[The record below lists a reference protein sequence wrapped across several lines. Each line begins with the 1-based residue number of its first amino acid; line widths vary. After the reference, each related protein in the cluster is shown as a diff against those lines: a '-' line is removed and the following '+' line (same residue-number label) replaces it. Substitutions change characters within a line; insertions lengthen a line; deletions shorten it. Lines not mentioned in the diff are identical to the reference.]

1 MIGVMARRHAKDI
14 LIQNGKVVRPGLP
27 TTVANVLIQSG
38 TVTGIRRGIKAS
50 AKCTV
55 IDAKGKL
62 VCPGFIDLQDR
73 KSTRLNSSHTDI
85 SRMPSSA

>member
-1 MIGVMARRHAKDI
+1 M
-14 LIQNGKVVRPGLP
+14 P

-38 TVTGIRRGIKAS
+38 TVTGIRRGIKAY

-62 VCPGFIDLQDR
+62 VCPGFIDLHAHLREPGFEYKETIQTGSAAAVAGGFTTIITTHFSKVDT
-73 KSTRLNSSHTDI
+73 STTF
-85 SRMPSSA
+85 